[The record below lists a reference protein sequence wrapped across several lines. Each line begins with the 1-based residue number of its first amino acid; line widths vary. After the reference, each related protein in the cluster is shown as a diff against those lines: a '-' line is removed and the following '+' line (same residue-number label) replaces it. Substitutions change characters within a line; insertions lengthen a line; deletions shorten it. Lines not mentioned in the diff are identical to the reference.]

1 MTRKN
6 DAFAIF
12 LKFQKYVERFF
23 TLKIKLVQTDW
34 GGEYRTLSKFFEN
47 CGILHRVSCPHTHQ
61 QNGVVERKDRHIV
74 ETGLALLSHAHLP
87 FRFWDDAFQT
97 ACYLINRLPTKILH
111 NISPF
116 EKLFTSSPNHSF
128 LKNFWLCLLA

>member
-34 GGEYRTLSKFFEN
+34 GGEYRTLSK
-47 CGILHRVSCPHTHQ
+47 
-61 QNGVVERKDRHIV
+61 
-74 ETGLALLSHAHLP
+74 
-87 FRFWDDAFQT
+87 
-97 ACYLINRLPTKILH
+97 
-111 NISPF
+111 
-116 EKLFTSSPNHSF
+116 
-128 LKNFWLCLLA
+128 